1 MAGFFFNAFLQ
12 SMSKIIITVD
22 GFSSCGK
29 STLAR
34 QLAKQLKY
42 VFIDSGAMY
51 RAITLYFLRED
62 IDINNTIAITE
73 ALSKINLQF
82 KFNTETQISDM
93 YLNNENVEKQIR
105 EMAVSEKVSEVSTL
119 KLVRDFAVSQQQK
132 MGEEKGIVMDGR
144 DIGTA
149 VFPNAELKLFITAN
163 PEIRVERRYKEL
175 TLKGDNIS
183 KQEVK
188 ENLEKR
194 DLIDSTREISPLRKA
209 DDAIV
214 IDNSFLTRDEQL
226 EKALQLVSERIN

>member
-1 MAGFFFNAFLQ
+1 
-12 SMSKIIITVD
+12 MSKIIITVD

>member
-1 MAGFFFNAFLQ
+1 LAGFFFNAFLQ